1 MKRESLVNR
10 DEKLELIRK
19 VFYKKSVP
27 DLWFKLLCIEAKEHY
42 VILEIGSGSGKG
54 KQNTEY
60 PKVKKIIGLDLDAR
74 VLENPYLDEAHHAN
88 AYALKE
94 TLPNTKFDLIYSHMV
109 AEHIDDGK
117 RFISTQMALL
127 KDNGILLHST
137 VSKYYWTSLI
147 NNFFPVSFKNFLI
160 KNLGGGRSAEDIFPA
175 HYKLNSEMDI
185 KNICNELSLRFE
197 IIRQDEPPGYLRR
210 SIILML
216 IYMILHRPLQ
226 SIIPSLRPTF
236 IFKVWRE

>member
-1 MKRESLVNR
+1 MDR
-10 DEKLELIRK
+10 DKKLELIRK
-19 VFYKKSVP
+19 FFYRKTVQN
-27 DLWFKLLCIEAKEHY
+27 LWFKLLSIEVKEHFE
-42 VILEIGSGSGKG
+42 ILEIGSGSGKG
-54 KQNTEY
+54 KQNNDY
-60 PKVKKIIGLDLDAR
+60 PKVKKIIGIDLDAR
-74 VLENPYLDEAHHAN
+74 VLENPYLDEAHNAN
-88 AYALKE
+88 AFALKE
-94 TLPNTKFDLIYSHMV
+94 TIPNKKFDLIYSHMV

-127 KDNGILLHST
+127 KDDGKLLHST

-147 NNFFPVSFKNFLI
+147 NDVLPIKLKNFLI
-160 KNLGGGRSAEDIFPA
+160 KNLGSGRSAEDIFPA
-175 HYKLNSEMDI
+175 HYKLNSEIDI
-185 KNICNELSLRFE
+185 KNICDELSLRFE

-236 IFKVWRE
+236 IFKVWRG